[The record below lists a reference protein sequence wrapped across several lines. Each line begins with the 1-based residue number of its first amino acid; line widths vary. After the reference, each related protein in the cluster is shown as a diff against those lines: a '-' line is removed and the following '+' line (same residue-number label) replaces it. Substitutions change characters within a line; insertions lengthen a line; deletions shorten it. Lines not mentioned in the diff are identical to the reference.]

1 MLLPN
6 LKPEFK
12 PQVPHGRRD
21 AVPQVTAPPHTQTLS
36 LPYFGE
42 KRGTR
47 RAGERGKA
55 ALLKLQKVIAHYPT
69 LRELGREDHKFE
81 ASLGCSW
88 SHLKTKTKRL
98 NYKFSFQYNYSGFKN
113 KQKNKNT

>member
-12 PQVPHGRRD
+12 PQVPH
-21 AVPQVTAPPHTQTLS
+21 VTPPSHTQTLS
-36 LPYFGE
+36 LSYFGE
-42 KRGTR
+42 KRGTK
-47 RAGERGKA
+47 RAGEREKA
-55 ALLKLQKVIAHYPT
+55 ALLKLQKVTTHYPT
-69 LRELGREDHKFE
+69 LRKLGQEDHKFE

-98 NYKFSFQYNYSGFKN
+98 IINSAF
-113 KQKNKNT
+113 NTTTLGLKINRKIRILEK

>member
-1 MLLPN
+1 MAGETRSHKL
-6 LKPEFK
+6 
-12 PQVPHGRRD
+12 H
-21 AVPQVTAPPHTQTLS
+21 PPHTQTLS
-36 LPYFGE
+36 LAYFGE

-88 SHLKTKTKRL
+88 SHLKTKPKRL

-113 KQKNKNT
+113 KQKNKNTWEVGGIGWCQKSSV